1 MEKKEVKNE
10 EKEFIVADKFSAMDE
25 EQIEKIIGI
34 ESFDQA
40 EWCYQFDSDDPVV
53 IAWSNDVS
61 EPGELTFMLKANSE
75 SNIIFQSVS
84 GDKTLRIFSRS
95 MSEERREQLGRPD
108 KSNASEK

>member
-40 EWCYQFDSDDPVV
+40 E
-53 IAWSNDVS
+53 
-61 EPGELTFMLKANSE
+61 
-75 SNIIFQSVS
+75 
-84 GDKTLRIFSRS
+84 
-95 MSEERREQLGRPD
+95 
-108 KSNASEK
+108 